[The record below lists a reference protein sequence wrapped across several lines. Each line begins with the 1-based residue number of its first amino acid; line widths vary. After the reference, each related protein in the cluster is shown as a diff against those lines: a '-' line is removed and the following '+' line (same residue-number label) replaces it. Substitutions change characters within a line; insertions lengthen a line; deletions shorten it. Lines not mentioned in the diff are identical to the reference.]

1 MTATNAFPWVGA
13 IAIILSTDT
22 TIKVTGDY
30 TALAGKRA
38 LVLPATPTERGG
50 YRAVTL
56 GNANFAAGNTTFT
69 QATGQEV
76 GFPTGSIYPCPP
88 NWGTIRDDVFS
99 HFDGLGPGDTTPAS
113 RWPAEDVEARATLYR
128 TGLAADV
135 INGAQ
140 SPAVATG
147 VLSCSVTTPAADVT
161 PAAKTVVT
169 LGTLLVT
176 P

>member
-1 MTATNAFPWVGA
+1 MRYVTPTGNVYVA
-13 IAIILSTDT
+13 STPA
-22 TIKVTGDY
+22 VTV
-30 TALAGKRA
+30 TVCRA
-38 LVLPATPTERGG
+38 LTPARRATPSTLPW
-50 YRAVTL
+50 RAM
-56 GNANFAAGNTTFT
+56 
-69 QATGQEV
+69 
-76 GFPTGSIYPCPP
+76 
-88 NWGTIRDDVFS
+88 
-99 HFDGLGPGDTTPAS
+99 AS
-113 RWPAEDVEARATLYR
+113 SLAWSGRMSRATLYR

-161 PAAKTVVT
+161 PAAKTVVI